1 MELRTR
7 TIERLRDALLTS
19 GARSGGVVSS
29 AFATLARQGLLSE
42 VEKSALIRVD
52 AVAEILFLVIAAD
65 EQIMDTEVAALR
77 GAIRGLTGDALND
90 GIIDVMLEA
99 YALRLRDEGRDQ
111 RLRAVAHSIS
121 DPVEAES
128 ALSLAAAVA
137 LADDDVTES
146 ESAVVTLLADAFGF
160 DDARRRAVLGRLGDD
175 ARC

>member
-7 TIERLRDALLTS
+7 TIERLRDALLK
-19 GARSGGVVSS
+19 SGGRAETVVSP

-42 VEKSALIRVD
+42 AEEAALLRVD

-77 GAIRGLTGDALND
+77 GAIRGLTGDSLND

-99 YALRLRDEGRDQ
+99 YALRLHDEGRDQ
-111 RLRAVAHSIS
+111 RLRAVAKSIT

-137 LADDDVTES
+137 LADDDVADS
-146 ESAVVTLLADAFGF
+146 EGDVVRVLAEVFGF
-160 DDARRRAVLGRLGDD
+160 DEARRKTVLGRLSDD
-175 ARC
+175 ARS

>member
-7 TIERLRDALLTS
+7 TIERLRDALLS
-19 GARSGGVVSS
+19 SGGRAENVVSS
-29 AFATLARQGLLSE
+29 AFTTLARQGLLSDA
-42 VEKSALIRVD
+42 EKSALLRVD

-90 GIIDVMLEA
+90 GIVDVMLEA
-99 YALRLRDEGRDQ
+99 YALRLHEEGRDQ
-111 RLRAVAHSIS
+111 RLRSVAKSIS

-137 LADDDVTES
+137 LADDDVADS

-160 DDARRRAVLGRLGDD
+160 DDAQRRAILGRLSDD
-175 ARC
+175 ARS

>member
-7 TIERLRDALLTS
+7 TIERLRDALLSS
-19 GARSGGVVSS
+19 GERAGNVVSS

-42 VEKSALIRVD
+42 TEKAALLRVD

-77 GAIRGLTGDALND
+77 GAIRGLTGDALGD

-99 YALRLRDEGRDQ
+99 YALRLHDEGRDQ
-111 RLRAVAHSIS
+111 RLRAVAKSIH

-137 LADDDVTES
+137 LADNDVAES
-146 ESAVVTLLADAFGF
+146 ESAVVTLLAEAFGF
-160 DDARRRAVLGRLGDD
+160 DEARRRSILGRLDDD
-175 ARC
+175 ARS

>member
-7 TIERLRDALLTS
+7 TIERLRDALLS
-19 GARSGGVVSS
+19 SGGRAGNVVSS
-29 AFATLARQGLLSE
+29 AFTTLARQGLLGE
-42 VEKSALIRVD
+42 TEKAALLRVD

-77 GAIRGLTGDALND
+77 GAIRGLTGDTLND

-99 YALRLRDEGRDQ
+99 YALRLHDEGRDQ
-111 RLRAVAHSIS
+111 RLRAVARSIS

-137 LADDDVTES
+137 LADDDVAES
-146 ESAVVTLLADAFGF
+146 ESAVVNLLAETFGF
-160 DDARRRAVLGRLGDD
+160 DEARRRSILGRLGDD
-175 ARC
+175 SRS